1 MKELGS
7 AMSLTIRW
15 VKELGEP
22 TEENLREFLIQ
33 RKATSPRLLATVEG
47 AGTDRLYA
55 LGQLAEDGF
64 IFYLEAAP
72 KGLSLEPHARWE
84 RLIAEERLRRVRV
97 WTTVHSF
104 LRELEAAAAAHF
116 GQPTA
121 S

>member
-1 MKELGS
+1 M
-7 AMSLTIRW
+7 AMSVTIRW

-22 TEENLREFLIQ
+22 TEDDLREFLIQ
-33 RKATSPRLLATVEG
+33 KKAISPRLLATIEG
-47 AGTDRLYA
+47 TGADRLYV

-72 KGLSLEPHARWE
+72 KALTVEPHARWE
-84 RLIAEERLRRVRV
+84 RLIAEEKLRRVRV

-116 GQPTA
+116 GQPSA